1 MLWINYWDTK
11 RAMDW
16 ELLVTSVS
24 VPLWKKNL
32 NFQSPWK
39 GFRNSQRCIDYTLRS
54 TVFAK
59 FSSSRVSKEN
69 FNSYM
74 NYMSSENVPS
84 LYPGLF
90 WSMPICPGSGTGC
103 RLKMNW
109 LIELTSVESKP
120 HARLTILVWRF
131 LSHEIFPLPSGSLKS
146 CGRNW
151 QNIDYQ
157 QYFLNLFFNNF
168 IGV

>member
-32 NFQSPWK
+32 NFQSLWK
-39 GFRNSQRCIDYTLRS
+39 GFRNSQWYIDYTLRS

-59 FSSSRVSKEN
+59 FSSSRVSKEI

-90 WSMPICPGSGTGC
+90 WSMPICLSRAWH
-103 RLKMNW
+103 RLPALGELINW
-109 LIELTSVESKP
+109 TSINWVQASCQT
-120 HARLTILVWRF
+120 HYFGL
-131 LSHEIFPLPSGSLKS
+131 EIFFTWDLSSAF
-146 CGRNW
+146 R
-151 QNIDYQ
+151 
-157 QYFLNLFFNNF
+157 
-168 IGV
+168 